1 MDPRE
6 SLYKDIKRAIEDG
19 VPAVQHI
26 DLWNE
31 NVAFVDEESE
41 WGRPAVFVEFG
52 TISWDVVKNTDFG
65 KCVRGSG
72 DLRLHLVTDWN
83 DEAYHASFEIGESI
97 WKSLQDIEPRAEY
110 QVSYPCMTDT
120 NHSHMELLENVDV
133 FRVKYLKTW

>member
-6 SLYKDIKRAIEDG
+6 NLYKDIKRAIEDG

-52 TISWDVVKNTDFG
+52 TISWDVVKNTDLG

-97 WKSLQDIEPRAEY
+97 WEALQNIETRAEY
-110 QVSYPCMTDT
+110 QVSYPYTTDT

>member
-6 SLYKDIKRAIEDG
+6 ILYKDIKRAIEDG

-97 WKSLQDIEPRAEY
+97 WEALQDIGPRVEY
-110 QVSYPCMTDT
+110 QVRYPYMTDT

>member
-6 SLYKDIKRAIEDG
+6 ILYKDIKRAIEDG

-31 NVAFVDEESE
+31 NVAFVDEEGD

-65 KCVRGSG
+65 KYVRGSG

-83 DEAYHASFEIGESI
+83 DEAYHDSFEIGESI
-97 WKSLQDIEPRAEY
+97 WEALQGIDPRVEY
-110 QVSYPCMTDT
+110 QVSYPYMTDT

>member
-6 SLYKDIKRAIEDG
+6 ILYKDIKRAIEDG

-65 KCVRGSG
+65 KYVRGSG

-83 DEAYHASFEIGESI
+83 DESYHASFEIGESI
-97 WKSLQDIEPRAEY
+97 WEALQGIDPRVEY
-110 QVSYPCMTDT
+110 QVRYPYMTDT

>member
-6 SLYKDIKRAIEDG
+6 ILYKDIKRAIEDG

-26 DLWNE
+26 DRWNE

-65 KCVRGSG
+65 KYVRGSG

-83 DEAYHASFEIGESI
+83 DEAYHDSFEIGESI
-97 WKSLQDIEPRAEY
+97 WEALQGIDPRVEY
-110 QVSYPCMTDT
+110 QVSYPYMTDT

>member
-6 SLYKDIKRAIEDG
+6 ILYKDIKRAIEDG

-41 WGRPAVFVEFG
+41 WVRPAVFVEFG

-65 KCVRGSG
+65 KYVRGSG

-83 DEAYHASFEIGESI
+83 DEAYHDSFEIGESI
-97 WKSLQDIEPRAEY
+97 WEALQGIDPRVEY
-110 QVSYPCMTDT
+110 QVSYPYMTDT

>member
-52 TISWDVVKNTDFG
+52 TISWDVVKNADFG

-83 DEAYHASFEIGESI
+83 DEAYHTSFEIGESI
-97 WKSLQDIEPRAEY
+97 WEALQNIEPRAEY
-110 QVSYPCMTDT
+110 QVSYPCTTDT

>member
-6 SLYKDIKRAIEDG
+6 ILYKDIKRAIEDG

-41 WGRPAVFVEFG
+41 WVRPAVFVEFG

-65 KCVRGSG
+65 KYVRGSG

-83 DEAYHASFEIGESI
+83 DEASHDSFEIGESI
-97 WKSLQDIEPRAEY
+97 WEALQGIDPRVEY
-110 QVSYPCMTDT
+110 QVSYPYMTDT

>member
-6 SLYKDIKRAIEDG
+6 ILYKDIKRAIEDG

-65 KCVRGSG
+65 KYVRGSG

-83 DEAYHASFEIGESI
+83 DEAYHDSFEIGESI
-97 WKSLQDIEPRAEY
+97 WEALQGIDPRVEY
-110 QVSYPCMTDT
+110 QVSYPYMTDT

>member
-6 SLYKDIKRAIEDG
+6 NLYKDIKRAIEDG

-83 DEAYHASFEIGESI
+83 DEAYHDSFEIGESI
-97 WKSLQDIEPRAEY
+97 WEALQGIDPMVEY
-110 QVSYPCMTDT
+110 QVSYPYMTDT

>member
-6 SLYKDIKRAIEDG
+6 NLYKDIKRAIEDG

-31 NVAFVDEESE
+31 NVAFADEESE
-41 WGRPAVFVEFG
+41 WSRPAVFVEFG

-65 KCVRGSG
+65 
-72 DLRLHLVTDWN
+72 
-83 DEAYHASFEIGESI
+83 ESI
-97 WKSLQDIEPRAEY
+97 WKALQDIEPRAEY
-110 QVSYPCMTDT
+110 QVSYPYMTGT